1 MKDFLKKMREAIDA
15 GLTVKEFAQSIGKTT
30 QQVYHMKHHYCKK
43 GVKLP
48 RFRHPDDWT
57 ESEILELKN
66 HLNKNGDYNNLKI
79 ANKSHHAIRN
89 KAARLGLIGD
99 GVPRP
104 KWEDS
109 ETKKLKR
116 LVAKGLKRSVIAKKL
131 KRTESSVQQKLKRL
145 GMVKKS
151 TCSRKIPEY
160 LMETYEN
167 LLREYHTTMT
177 PLDIS
182 SLWND
187 SYVFKTNARMVRY
200 HLRKLN
206 IKCSHQHTWNLKNEK
221 KKRAEAEKET

>member
-15 GLTVKEFAQSIGKTT
+15 GITVKEFAQSIGKTT
-30 QQVYHMKHHYCKK
+30 QQVYHIKHHYSKK

-48 RFRHPDDWT
+48 KFPHPDEWT
-57 ESEILELKN
+57 EGEILQLKN
-66 HLNKNGDYNNLKI
+66 HLNKNVDYNNVKI
-79 ANKSHHAIRN
+79 GNKSHDAIRN

-104 KWEDS
+104 KWKAS

-116 LVAKGLKRSVIAKKL
+116 LVAEGLKRSVIAKKL

-167 LLREYHTTMT
+167 LLREHHTVMT
-177 PLDIS
+177 PSDIS

-187 SYVFKTNARMVRY
+187 SYAFKTNTKMVRY

-221 KKRAEAEKET
+221 KKRAEAQKEA